1 MNWKRKCQNTRA
13 SCEVTYLH
21 FHFFKTIVEY
31 FHLNPRTRHGHVLSE
46 LFQLVILR
54 LILLVNEQIAQIVK
68 ANRIFIY
75 HLY

>member
-1 MNWKRKCQNTRA
+1 MLQDTETKWSNIQLKDTEIN
-13 SCEVTYLH
+13 
-21 FHFFKTIVEY
+21 

-46 LFQLVILR
+46 LFQLVNLR